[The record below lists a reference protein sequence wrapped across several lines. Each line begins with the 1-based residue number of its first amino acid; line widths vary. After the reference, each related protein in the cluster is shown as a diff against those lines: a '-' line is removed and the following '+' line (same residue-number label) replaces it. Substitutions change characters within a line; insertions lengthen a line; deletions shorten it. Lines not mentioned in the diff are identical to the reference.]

1 MTNALHPVHV
11 RIKNFQS
18 IEDLEFEVRG
28 FTCITG
34 KSNIGKSSICRAISR
49 SLLNDPVTGMVR
61 KGQKFA
67 SVELSSEGWGYLWE
81 KGEKDVN
88 RYQINGKTF
97 DKTGQVQLSEIQA
110 MGFRS
115 IAVGDD
121 ELEPWWASQT
131 RPIFLLDKSGPQI
144 TNFISEV
151 SRLKVYQDVIVLAAR
166 AKRKQTD
173 ASREK
178 SEELGRVQAKLQK
191 LAPLDSLEKLEAE
204 IDEQIS
210 SLQDYIQKALTLEQL
225 HRDMERIADLLRRT
239 KQASELRVKADV
251 DDVSEKAR
259 RVVELAR
266 CHQALDR
273 TAKRIISVK
282 PVDSVKVSALPV
294 DEVERLRSLSRC
306 LRIVPLRSLV
316 DRSAPVAKL
325 RAPDASEAVSA
336 VSKVRQVF
344 VLSKSIERKRAALSK
359 LDAMPSAPAWSDE
372 DVQRLRKLF
381 KCWSRIVEL
390 RANVEAADQEEVRL
404 VALKKKAEKKLAALQ
419 VCPECGQKLPEHT
432 HAKGKRA
439 LSA

>member
-11 RIKNFQS
+11 RIKSFQS

-34 KSNIGKSSICRAISR
+34 KSNIGKSSICRAVSR
-49 SLLNDPVTGMVR
+49 ALLNDPVTGMVR

-67 SVELSSEGWGYLWE
+67 SVELSSDGWGFLWE

-88 RYQINGKTF
+88 RYQIGGKTF
-97 DKTGQVQLSEIQA
+97 DKTGQTQLAEIQA

-115 IAVGDD
+115 IKVGDD
-121 ELEPWWASQT
+121 DLEPWWASQT
-131 RPIFLLDKSGPQI
+131 KPIFLLDKSGPQI

-178 SEELGRVQAKLQK
+178 SEELGRIQAKLQK

-204 IDEQIS
+204 IDEQIN

-225 HRDMERIADLLRRT
+225 HQDMERIAGQLRNT
-239 KQASELRVKADV
+239 KRASELRVKANVEDA
-251 DDVSEKAR
+251 SEKVR

-273 TAKRIISVK
+273 TAKKIISVK
-282 PVDSVKVSALPV
+282 QVDSVKVSALPTE
-294 DEVERLRSLSRC
+294 EVERLRGLSRC

-316 DRSAPVAKL
+316 DRSAPVAKM
-325 RAPDASEAVSA
+325 RAPDASEASSA

-344 VLSKSIERKRAALSK
+344 VLAKSIESKRNALSK
-359 LDAMPSAPAWSDE
+359 LDAVPAAPAWSDE
-372 DVQRLRKLF
+372 DVQRLRKLS

-390 RANVEAADQEEVRL
+390 RANVEAADQEEARL
-404 VALKKKAEKKLAALQ
+404 VALKKRAEKKLAAIQ
-419 VCPECGQKLPEHT
+419 ACPECGQKLPEHT

>member
-1 MTNALHPVHV
+1 MSSALHPVHV
-11 RIKNFQS
+11 RIRNFQS

-34 KSNIGKSSICRAISR
+34 RTNIGKSAIMRAISR

-67 SVELSSEGWGYLWE
+67 SVEMHSDGWGFLWE

-88 RYQINGKTF
+88 RYQIDGKTF
-97 DKTGQVQLSEIQA
+97 DKTGQVQLKEVQE

-121 ELEPWWASQT
+121 ELEPWWAPQT
-131 RPIFLLDKSGPQI
+131 RPLFLLDKSGPQI

-151 SRLKVYQDVIVLAAR
+151 SRLKVYQDAIVLAAR
-166 AKRKQTD
+166 SKRKHTD
-173 ASREK
+173 VAREK
-178 SEELGRVQAKLQK
+178 AEELGRAQARLQK
-191 LAPLDSLEKLEAE
+191 LGPLESLEKLEAE
-204 IDEQIS
+204 IEEQIN
-210 SLQDYIQKALTLEQL
+210 SLQEYAQKALTLEQL

-251 DDVSEKAR
+251 EDAAEKVR

-266 CHQALDR
+266 CHQALEK

-282 PVDSVKVSALPV
+282 PVDSVKLSPLPTE
-294 DEVERLRSLSRC
+294 EVERLRKLARC
-306 LRIVPLRSLV
+306 LRIVPLRAFV
-316 DRSAPVAKL
+316 DKSAPVAKMGV
-325 RAPDASEAVSA
+325 PDLSEAVRA
-336 VSKVRQVF
+336 AGQLRQVF
-344 VLSKSIERKRAALSK
+344 TLSRSIERKRAALSK
-359 LDAMPSAPAWSDE
+359 LDALPAAPSWSDE
-372 DVQRLRKLF
+372 DVQRLRKLH

-390 RANVEAADQEEVRL
+390 RANIEAADQEEARL
-404 VALKKKAEKKLAALQ
+404 VAMKKKAEKKLAALQ
-419 VCPECGQKLPEHT
+419 VCPECGQKIPDEHT
-432 HAKGKRA
+432 TKKRRA

>member
-1 MTNALHPVHV
+1 MTQALHPVHV

-34 KSNIGKSSICRAISR
+34 KSNIGKSSIMRAVSR

-67 SVELSSEGWGYLWE
+67 SVELSSEGWGFLWE

-97 DKTGQVQLSEIQA
+97 DKIGQVQLAEIQD

-131 RPIFLLDKSGPQI
+131 RPVFLLDKSGPQI

-178 SEELGRVQAKLQK
+178 SEELGRVQARLQK
-191 LAPLDSLEKLEAE
+191 LAPLESLEKLEAE

-225 HRDMERIADLLRRT
+225 HRDMERIAGLLRST

-251 DDVSEKAR
+251 EDVSEKVR

-266 CHQALDR
+266 CHQALER
-273 TAKRIISVK
+273 TAKKIISVK
-282 PVDSVKVSALPV
+282 ALDSIKISALPV
-294 DEVERLRSLSRC
+294 DEVERLRALSRC
-306 LRIVPLRSLV
+306 LRVVPLRSLV
-316 DRSAPVAKL
+316 DRSAPVAKM
-325 RAPDASEAVSA
+325 RVPDVSEASSA

-359 LDAMPSAPAWSDE
+359 LEAMPSAPAWSDE

-390 RANVEAADQEEVRL
+390 RANIEAADQEEARL
-404 VALKKKAEKKLAALQ
+404 LALKKKAEKKLAAIQ

-432 HAKGKRA
+432 HAKGKKA